1 MASRRRRRWRRD
13 AGVVDFRP
21 FRRRGDQY
29 GTATCAR
36 ARASLHFYLFMKSS
50 LCNVFSLLAAVVV
63 VDVVVVTVA
72 AAAVAAV
79 VVVVVVVVCVCVCV
93 HFLGGCSGWRD
104 RCVQK

>member
-1 MASRRRRRWRRD
+1 MR
-13 AGVVDFRP
+13 
-21 FRRRGDQY
+21 
-29 GTATCAR
+29 AR

-63 VDVVVVTVA
+63 VDVVVVAVA